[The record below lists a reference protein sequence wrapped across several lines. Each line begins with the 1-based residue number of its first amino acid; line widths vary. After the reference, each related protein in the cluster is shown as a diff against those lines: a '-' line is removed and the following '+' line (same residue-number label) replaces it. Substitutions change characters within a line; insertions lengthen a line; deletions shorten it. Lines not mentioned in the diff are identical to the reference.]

1 MPARHSH
8 PAVPA
13 TPPPAVPAPEAKL
26 VATLATAAE
35 EVPMV
40 AQRLT
45 PRFARSEAR
54 RHAQAY
60 LWGLLSPVERKNGWQ
75 LGEVVRDRTP
85 NAIQHLLGRADWEAD
100 AGRDDLRGQGV
111 AHARD
116 PHALLVREEPGVV
129 EQ

>member
-13 TPPPAVPAPEAKL
+13 PPPPAVPAPEAKL

-75 LGEVVRDRTP
+75 LAEVVGDRTP
-85 NAIQHLLGRADWEAD
+85 YAVCDPASIGTGRLGCGRGARRS
-100 AGRDDLRGQGV
+100 AGIGRCARGRP
-111 AHARD
+111 AR
-116 PHALLVREEPGVV
+116 HPGAR
-129 EQ
+129 